1 MIRRIMLSGLAC
13 LSMAIAGCAGQQG
26 ETYIAYERGQQTN
39 TIPAPK
45 TGEYALYAGGNETPK
60 VVVKLNKGEKLGFEI
75 NGDGKPQAVAGAGYS
90 TTLDTKV
97 KDATWKL
104 R

>member
-1 MIRRIMLSGLAC
+1 MIQRLMLSC
-13 LSMAIAGCAGQQG
+13 LTCLTLVVAGCAGQG

-45 TGEYALYAGGNETPK
+45 TAEYALYAGSNETPK
-60 VVVKLNKGEKLGFEI
+60 VVVKLSKGEKLGFELTAE
-75 NGDGKPQAVAGAGYS
+75 GKPQAVAGAGYS
-90 TTLDTKV
+90 TLLDAKV

>member
-1 MIRRIMLSGLAC
+1 MIRRLMLSCLTCLTLAV
-13 LSMAIAGCAGQQG
+13 AGCAGQG

-45 TGEYALYAGGNETPK
+45 TGEYALYAGSNETPK
-60 VVVKLNKGEKLGFEI
+60 VVVKLNKGEKLGFELT
-75 NGDGKPQAVAGAGYS
+75 GEGRPQAVAGAGYS
-90 TTLDTKV
+90 TLLDAKV
-97 KDATWKL
+97 KDATWRL

>member
-1 MIRRIMLSGLAC
+1 MIRRFLLGGIAC
-13 LSMAIAGCAGQQG
+13 LTMAIAGCAAQKG

-45 TGEYALYAGGNETPK
+45 TGEYALYAGSSETPR
-60 VVVKLNKGEKLGFEI
+60 VVVKLNKGERLGFEI

-90 TTLDTKV
+90 TTLDVKI
-97 KDATWKL
+97 KDATWKM

>member
-1 MIRRIMLSGLAC
+1 MVQRLILGC
-13 LSMAIAGCAGQQG
+13 LTCLTLVAGCAGQQG

-45 TGEYALYAGGNETPK
+45 TGEYALYAGSNDTPK
-60 VVVKLNKGEKLGFEI
+60 VVVKLSKGEKLGFDLTGE
-75 NGDGKPQAVAGAGYS
+75 GKPQAVAGAGYS
-90 TTLDTKV
+90 TVLDAKI
-97 KDATWKL
+97 KEATWRL